1 MGTIHSTIL
10 YNRNHEGGG
19 KKVKWKKS
27 MLWLLSRKDGHLT
40 GVHKGRTSLK
50 RETGQLKVFQAIHK
64 LAYQVRR
71 ICNYNVVSMLHFQ
84 RQLFWLVVIIK
95 SELASILLKSF
106 VILKKLHRD
115 IMIKILKS
123 DKGKNVS

>member
-1 MGTIHSTIL
+1 MDTLTVDRVTQRK
-10 YNRNHEGGG
+10 YKPEEGDR
-19 KKVKWKKS
+19 
-27 MLWLLSRKDGHLT
+27 L
-40 GVHKGRTSLK
+40 
-50 RETGQLKVFQAIHK
+50 AIHK

-71 ICNYNVVSMLHFQ
+71 IRNYNVVSMLHFQ
-84 RQLFWLVVIIK
+84 WQLFWLVVIIK